1 MSETKTVE
9 DWLNSVDYGEDVNYV
24 PSAFALEFVNFIKL
38 VNGDEGEENK
48 TPVLHYK
55 MLDNIQGRTQ
65 NNLNMVFRGA
75 AKALTLDTE
84 LIGVNGNV
92 LVKDVQIGDFLFDRN
107 GVPTKIL
114 AKSEVFNK
122 PVYEISLTDGRRL
135 NVSEDHINIVLYRTV
150 ENGKWVF
157 KEYELTTK
165 ELLDKGVSYNRKVSD
180 RHPTGKE
187 SKWYIPTAKAIQFSK
202 QNYPLDPYTVG
213 VILGDGSINKDTGF
227 TRIYSHISDVPHYID
242 NIPYTISC
250 IKPDLRNEN
259 TYRFSI
265 KGIGKLVKEHLGVNN
280 VYSKR
285 VPPILLKSS
294 FEDRLAVLQGLM
306 DTDGT
311 VSKNRSSSTSFTTV
325 SELLAND
332 VLWLVRSLGGE
343 ATLKENCWNGNTSYR
358 ISIRID
364 ICPFRLKRK
373 AELWE
378 ANVIGKTA
386 IDTITLIEQQPSQ
399 CLMVDSPT
407 KSFLAESFV
416 VTHNTTL
423 MGEYFFL
430 YLATYGDLPG
440 FGTVDLA
447 LYVSDSVENGVKNMR
462 KNLEFR
468 WENSA
473 FLQEYVPEARFT
485 DIRWEFTNKDG
496 KVFIVKGYGAK
507 ALALDT
513 RLYTADGYT
522 SIGECKVGDRIYG
535 PDGKLATI
543 VEKSEV
549 FHKPMYAL
557 TLEDG
562 RVLKVSEDHIN
573 SVMINTKPNGLTN
586 WVDVDLTTK
595 ELLELGWLHT
605 KLGNKRHRGT
615 SNKCTMKVRNTL
627 PLEYPTKSLPLDPY
641 TLGLIL
647 GDGSIKKNA
656 SGIVL
661 TGLKEDTDFYRKH
674 IPYEQG
680 EDYIDKRT
688 ESVNTFDIK
697 GINQIIRDLG
707 IDTAGCYH
715 GSYKCIPEEYFFG
728 SVEQR
733 LALLQG
739 LLDTDGSIS
748 KSGRIDFS
756 SASKQ
761 LSEDVIRLVRSLGGK
776 AKLNVKPTDIG
787 GLFYRPEIWI
797 GMNPF
802 KLPRKADRYITG
814 RVHWDNCNVVD
825 IKPITLEPSQC
836 IAIDNESHQFIAGE
850 YFRTHNTG
858 VRGSKELGKR
868 PQLALLDDL
877 VSDED
882 ARSPTVIASIEDTV
896 YKAIDYALHP
906 TKRKVIWNGTP
917 FNSND
922 PLYKAVESGAWSVS
936 VYPVCNEFPCSRED
950 FKGAWEDRFTY
961 DYVEAMYDKALK
973 TGKVAGFNQ
982 ELMLRIISDEDR
994 LVLDSDL
1001 VWYKSSTVMTNKSS
1015 YNFYITTDFATSEKT
1030 SADFSVISVW
1040 AYSSNGDWLLV
1051 DGICKRQ
1058 TMDKNVNDL
1067 FKFVSMYRPQSVGV
1081 EVTGQQGGFIPWLY
1095 DQMIVRNIFFNLASE
1110 NNSGKAG
1117 IRPSTNKMQRFNVV
1131 LPWFKTKKIWLP
1143 EDKKNEFFVVEML
1156 EELRY
1161 ASANGF
1167 KSKHDDSIDTISQ
1180 LAVIGAWKPS
1190 QDVQVIQDE
1199 SGIWKEDPSLN
1210 RHDNSMSSYIV

>member
-55 MLDNIQGRTQ
+55 MLDNIQGKTQ

-75 AKALTLDTE
+75 AKALTLDTQ

-92 LVKDVQIGDFLFDRN
+92 SVKDVQVGDFLFDRN
-107 GVPTKIL
+107 GIPTKIL

-150 ENGKWVF
+150 VNGKWVF

-165 ELLDKGVSYNRKVSD
+165 ELLDKGVVYNRKVSD
-180 RHPTGKE
+180 RNPTGRE
-187 SKWYIPTAKAIQFSK
+187 SKWYIPTAKAVQFSK
-202 QNYPLDPYTVG
+202 QDFPLDPYTVG
-213 VILGDGSINKDTGF
+213 VILGDGSVDKTTGF
-227 TRIYSHISDVPHYID
+227 TRIHSHINDVPHYIN

-265 KGIGKLVKEHLGVNN
+265 KGIGKLVKEHVGVDN

-285 VPPILLKSS
+285 VPPTILRSS

-311 VSKNRSSSTSFTTV
+311 ISKNKSSSTSFTTV

-343 ATLKENCWNGNTSYR
+343 ATLKENHWNGRKSYR
-358 ISIRID
+358 ISIRLD
-364 ICPFRLKRK
+364 VCPFRLERK
-373 AELWE
+373 ANLWE
-378 ANVIGKTA
+378 ANVTGKTA
-386 IDTITLIEQQPSQ
+386 IADIKVIAQQPSQ
-399 CLMVDSPT
+399 CLMVESPT

-507 ALALDT
+507 
-513 RLYTADGYT
+513 
-522 SIGECKVGDRIYG
+522 
-535 PDGKLATI
+535 
-543 VEKSEV
+543 
-549 FHKPMYAL
+549 
-557 TLEDG
+557 
-562 RVLKVSEDHIN
+562 
-573 SVMINTKPNGLTN
+573 
-586 WVDVDLTTK
+586 
-595 ELLELGWLHT
+595 
-605 KLGNKRHRGT
+605 
-615 SNKCTMKVRNTL
+615 
-627 PLEYPTKSLPLDPY
+627 
-641 TLGLIL
+641 
-647 GDGSIKKNA
+647 
-656 SGIVL
+656 
-661 TGLKEDTDFYRKH
+661 
-674 IPYEQG
+674 
-680 EDYIDKRT
+680 
-688 ESVNTFDIK
+688 
-697 GINQIIRDLG
+697 
-707 IDTAGCYH
+707 
-715 GSYKCIPEEYFFG
+715 
-728 SVEQR
+728 
-733 LALLQG
+733 
-739 LLDTDGSIS
+739 
-748 KSGRIDFS
+748 
-756 SASKQ
+756 
-761 LSEDVIRLVRSLGGK
+761 
-776 AKLNVKPTDIG
+776 
-787 GLFYRPEIWI
+787 
-797 GMNPF
+797 
-802 KLPRKADRYITG
+802 
-814 RVHWDNCNVVD
+814 
-825 IKPITLEPSQC
+825 
-836 IAIDNESHQFIAGE
+836 
-850 YFRTHNTG
+850 TG

-961 DYVEAMYDKALK
+961 DYVKAMYDKALK

-1001 VWYKSSTVMTNKSS
+1001 VWYKSSTVMSNKSS

-1067 FKFVSMYRPQSVGV
+1067 FKFVSIYRPQSVGV

-1210 RHDNSMSSYIV
+1210 RHENSMSSYIV